1 MKPLKV
7 ATKSLHCLPAT
18 VTFSDAAVVAGN
30 DDVSHRHARRQERD
44 KVLNVAQEE
53 NLCGS
58 ILASMEVP
66 LEGEQKAYTW
76 YFLNPMA
83 LIFKMASIRPE
94 FGDLLHKACVQ
105 DGYMDLVLYFDEI
118 KPGNILRP
126 DSGRAQLCIYF
137 TFGNLPHW
145 ARSRAWGWWHF
156 GSFPMKLLAKVPAG
170 ASFLMARVL
179 DVFFGRTSSLS
190 FADGVPCIASCGAF
204 VLRAHFKT
212 LVADEKALKE
222 AWSLKGASGTKP
234 CYECANVVGHCAKED
249 VNPAGW
255 LQHLT
260 CADRSKFQPHTE
272 SSFRNMANKLAAT
285 RTASERNKLG
295 QAYGLTYHSEALLW
309 DGFWGERVSP
319 IRQSCWDW
327 MHVIVASGGVAAY
340 ECNSFLCE
348 LKRQGIPLS
357 TLNTF
362 ACKWNWP
369 KARDSLSASFFEDR
383 LQEDGEP
390 LRAFAGEM
398 LDVVVLLDMFQQ
410 HALKP
415 HGSLPRHCRSL
426 ELLARILEILLSG
439 DRAISHVDE
448 LEACV
453 DEHAT
458 LFVALYEHCAK
469 PKFHMLF
476 HVGNAVRRFGNLSC
490 WGPERKHRVV
500 KSLAPCPK
508 SF

>member
-1 MKPLKV
+1 M
-7 ATKSLHCLPAT
+7 
-18 VTFSDAAVVAGN
+18 
-30 DDVSHRHARRQERD
+30 
-44 KVLNVAQEE
+44 
-53 NLCGS
+53 
-58 ILASMEVP
+58 
-66 LEGEQKAYTW
+66 
-76 YFLNPMA
+76 
-83 LIFKMASIRPE
+83 
-94 FGDLLHKACVQ
+94 
-105 DGYMDLVLYFDEI
+105 
-118 KPGNILRP
+118 
-126 DSGRAQLCIYF
+126 
-137 TFGNLPHW
+137 
-145 ARSRAWGWWHF
+145 
-156 GSFPMKLLAKVPAG
+156 
-170 ASFLMARVL
+170 
-179 DVFFGRTSSLS
+179 
-190 FADGVPCIASCGAF
+190 
-204 VLRAHFKT
+204 
-212 LVADEKALKE
+212 
-222 AWSLKGASGTKP
+222 
-234 CYECANVVGHCAKED
+234 
-249 VNPAGW
+249 NPAGW